1 MSDERG
7 RPRPP
12 IPVRIVLPLML
23 LALYFPLIILVFG
36 SFRDADGNFT
46 LQWFSEVLAD
56 PELLEALSRSLIVAI
71 GSSFTATVL
80 GLLGAMALHRWRNRA
95 RLFLGWMSYV
105 SLLTPE
111 LVLAISLLSWYAL
124 LGLRLSLATVV
135 IAHVS
140 LTLPF
145 VIMVIGARLD
155 GLDASL
161 DDAARDLGATDWR
174 ILTRVTLPLL
184 KPALVTG
191 FLLAFLLSFDDFMV
205 TFYTNGVGLDTLP
218 VKLYGQMK
226 LGLTPK
232 LQALSTLMLFTSVVL
247 VIVLVLRQKS
257 SNELT

>member
-1 MSDERG
+1 
-7 RPRPP
+7 
-12 IPVRIVLPLML
+12 
-23 LALYFPLIILVFG
+23 
-36 SFRDADGNFT
+36 
-46 LQWFSEVLAD
+46 
-56 PELLEALSRSLIVAI
+56 
-71 GSSFTATVL
+71 
-80 GLLGAMALHRWRNRA
+80 MALHRWRNRA

-155 GLDASL
+155 GLDPSL

-257 SNELT
+257 SDELT